1 MNSSLASQTSSA
13 NTKAAPGR
21 RTPKNTPNMSDTQF
35 AKLVIFINSLLPLG
49 LVFWDLANKRVGA
62 NPLEVFTR
70 TTGMLT
76 LIFLTITLAITPV
89 RKIFSFNPL
98 IKVRRMF
105 GLFAFF
111 YGLLHLTTYIWFDRG
126 LKLGSVVPDVAGRP
140 FILVGMVGFLLMV
153 PLAVTST
160 DKMLKRLGGKQWRN
174 LHRLTYLA
182 GVAGV
187 VHYWMLVKSD
197 TRIPLTFAFILFVL
211 LGYRLLLKY
220 LPSQP
225 TTFASLF
232 PRE

>member
-1 MNSSLASQTSSA
+1 
-13 NTKAAPGR
+13 
-21 RTPKNTPNMSDTQF
+21 MSDTNF

-49 LVFWDLANKRVGA
+49 LLFWDLANKRVGA

-89 RKIFSFNPL
+89 RKVFAFNPL

-105 GLFAFF
+105 GLLAFF
-111 YGLLHLTTYIWFDRG
+111 YGSLHLITYIWFDRS
-126 LKLGSVVPDVAGRP
+126 LNLRSVVPDIAGRR
-140 FILVGMVGFLLMV
+140 FILVGMIAFLLMV

-160 DKMLKRLGGKQWRN
+160 DKMLKRLGGKRWQN

-197 TRIPLTFAFILFVL
+197 IRIPLTFGFILFVL
-211 LGYRLLLKY
+211 LGYRLVLKY
-220 LPSQP
+220 FPSPPP
-225 TTFASLF
+225 TSADSLF
-232 PRE
+232 QRK